1 MDKKR
6 THEMVLEVLTNA
18 RKFRYKVD
26 TSVREDVFG
35 ADAAVEQYSRAA
47 NTATRKDDF
56 LVNLNLQ
63 FR

>member
-6 THEMVLEVLTNA
+6 THEMVLKVLADT
-18 RKFRYKVD
+18 RKFRYKVN
-26 TSVREDVFG
+26 TSVRENIFR
-35 ADAAVEQYSRAA
+35 ADTAVEQYSRAA
-47 NTATRKDDF
+47 DSAARKDDF